1 MNACIDCM
9 KSYKCDVANQK
20 HNSALISP
28 FQLRLLPVNILAMLK
43 NVFIFIFN
51 SIIHFKIQIVYL

>member
-28 FQLRLLPVNILAMLK
+28 FQLRLLPVNILAVLK
-43 NVFIFIFN
+43 NVLIFIFN
-51 SIIHFKIQIVYL
+51 SIIHFKI